1 MKNKTLLV
9 NKKRIDV
16 SDEVYKA
23 YYKER
28 EHERYLYKKA
38 TDKEYSY
45 ENMKENG
52 IQFEYNQGM
61 YIQCE
66 DEIIKKLE
74 IKKLN
79 LILKDLS
86 KDERRLVYLYYFEN
100 KTEKEISLLF
110 NLSQKAINKRK
121 NNIIKKLRNFY
132 QTRYLNI

>member
-28 EHERYLYKKA
+28 EHERYLYKKVK
-38 TDKEYSY
+38 DKEYSY

>member
-38 TDKEYSY
+38 KDKEYSY

-74 IKKLN
+74 NIVLFWWLLRVL
-79 LILKDLS
+79 LI
-86 KDERRLVYLYYFEN
+86 ETIF
-100 KTEKEISLLF
+100 F
-110 NLSQKAINKRK
+110 
-121 NNIIKKLRNFY
+121 
-132 QTRYLNI
+132 